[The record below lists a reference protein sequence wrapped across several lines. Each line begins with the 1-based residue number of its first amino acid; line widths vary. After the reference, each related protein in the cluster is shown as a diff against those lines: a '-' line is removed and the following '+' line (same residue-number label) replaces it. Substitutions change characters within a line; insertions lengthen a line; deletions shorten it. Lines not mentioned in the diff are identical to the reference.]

1 MGEIK
6 VAFDVWDLQAL
17 NVLLKLDPW
26 GLPDRDLL
34 LFESRSEKELKVLH
48 GFCATDKQDIFWWR
62 IVQIDTHFMTHNFKT
77 QLCYWSLKISKVMC
91 DNKN

>member
-1 MGEIK
+1 MK
-6 VAFDVWDLQAL
+6 AAFDVWDLQAL

-48 GFCATDKQDIFWWR
+48 GFCATDKQDIF
-62 IVQIDTHFMTHNFKT
+62 
-77 QLCYWSLKISKVMC
+77 
-91 DNKN
+91 